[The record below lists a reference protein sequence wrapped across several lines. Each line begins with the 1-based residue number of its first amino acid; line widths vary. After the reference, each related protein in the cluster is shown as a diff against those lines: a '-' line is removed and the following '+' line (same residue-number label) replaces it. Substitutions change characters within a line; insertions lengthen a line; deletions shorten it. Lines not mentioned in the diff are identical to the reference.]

1 MSVQIDPTRNS
12 TSFGLALT
20 AGAGLIL
27 MILAL
32 GFGVVQSDANSTVIG
47 ITFAGGL
54 LLLITGIGGW
64 LAVTKPFAHFDDIN
78 LPKYT
83 GHHDEHHADAY
94 EEAHETQAI
103 IPHE

>member
-1 MSVQIDPTRNS
+1 MSVQIDPTRNP

-32 GFGVVQSDANSTVIG
+32 GFGVIQSDANGTVIG
-47 ITFAGGL
+47 VTFAGGL
-54 LLLITGIGGW
+54 LLMVVGIVAW
-64 LAVTKPFAHFDDIN
+64 LAMTKPFTHFDDIN
-78 LPKYT
+78 QPKYT
-83 GHHDEHHADAY
+83 GHHDEHHANAH
-94 EEAHETQAI
+94 EEAHEEQAI